1 MILIPYLFS
10 CNTIHGPQSGAV
22 LLGHIP
28 ALINRLIVILYHH
41 LLGAV
46 FEVDTLHFH
55 HGLDAVLHGPV
66 HAAGGEQLN
75 LQ

>member
-1 MILIPYLFS
+1 MILLPHLFS
-10 CNTIHGPQSGAV
+10 CNTVHGPQSSAV

-28 ALINRLIVILYHH
+28 TLVHRLVVILYHH

-46 FEVDTLHFH
+46 LEVDTLHLH

-66 HAAGGEQLN
+66 HTAGGEQLN
-75 LQ
+75 LR

>member
-1 MILIPYLFS
+1 M
-10 CNTIHGPQSGAV
+10 
-22 LLGHIP
+22 LLGHIS

-46 FEVDTLHFH
+46 FEVDTLHLH

-75 LQ
+75 LQRERWLVVSKHNNCRP